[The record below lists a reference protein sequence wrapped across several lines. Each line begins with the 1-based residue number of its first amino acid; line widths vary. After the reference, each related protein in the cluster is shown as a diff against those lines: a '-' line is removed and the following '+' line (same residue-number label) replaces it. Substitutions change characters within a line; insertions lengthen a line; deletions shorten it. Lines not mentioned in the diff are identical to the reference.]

1 MTNDKIAA
9 EIKSLSEEL
18 LAAQRE
24 YWRLMYD
31 EEADIVLGPPTA
43 PNQIAKV
50 EKMLGKPLPPS
61 YRAFLELHN
70 GWSGFD
76 GDGKILAVEDYGSA
90 WVQGKLN
97 RIEVLFGENKQKS
110 PFKKGALPIMLGDD
124 ITNFLVVDPNKVRAD
139 GEMDFVTFD
148 YSEKEDTFKSFAD
161 FLRDRLK
168 TQNALVKEEK
178 KGTKKRAKK

>member
-1 MTNDKIAA
+1 MTNDKLTA
-9 EIKSLSEEL
+9 EIKRLSEEL

-24 YWRLMYD
+24 YWRLTYD
-31 EEADIVLGPPTA
+31 EEADIVLGPPATRK
-43 PNQIAKV
+43 QIAKV

-76 GDGKILAVEDYGSA
+76 GDGKLLAVEDYESD
-90 WVQGKLN
+90 WVQGKVN
-97 RIEVLFGENKQKS
+97 RIEVLFGENNQKS

-124 ITNFLVVDPNKVRAD
+124 ITNFLVIDPRKVRAD

-148 YSEKEDTFKSFAD
+148 YAEQEEKFKSFAE
-161 FLRDRLK
+161 FLRDQLK
-168 TQNALVKEEK
+168 TQNALVKEAK
-178 KGTKKRAKK
+178 KGAKKRA